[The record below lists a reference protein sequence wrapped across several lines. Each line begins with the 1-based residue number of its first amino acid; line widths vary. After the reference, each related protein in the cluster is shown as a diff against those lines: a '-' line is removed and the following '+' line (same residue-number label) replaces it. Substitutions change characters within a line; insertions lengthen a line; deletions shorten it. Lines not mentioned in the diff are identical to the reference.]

1 MNLGIE
7 VERFENTLCD
17 RSLDGQRFITAT
29 QYQIHSWEE
38 MISQIAG
45 DTTPY
50 DQWKHE
56 LTAA

>member
-1 MNLGIE
+1 MNLDIE
-7 VERFENTLCD
+7 VERFENSLCD

-29 QYQIHSWEE
+29 EYQIHSWEE

-50 DQWKHE
+50 DRWKHE
-56 LTAA
+56 LAAA